1 MYLNNTY
8 KPKSYFTSVL
18 FSTTILWGLGGY
30 MSFSREWAA
39 LYMLPMV
46 LGLMMPAIFAVGFLW
61 RQPDKQLRQ
70 NFIVRTFSV
79 RIIRPLPFV
88 GSLVLMPLSV
98 LIAISLSLLLGGS
111 SSQFNV
117 SEAFSFSTGVVPVFG
132 LLFLAAVFE
141 ELGWRGYGY
150 ESLEKGRGFLGASLL
165 FGSIWSLWHLPLLWV
180 KNSYQYEIYQLNP
193 LFALNFYV
201 GTALMGIIVTWVC
214 HINNRSILATILFHF
229 AINLSQEMLSMTQ
242 TTKCLQ
248 TIVLGIFACAIILS
262 QYKPRL
268 VENPSMRKA
277 VCQGYQ

>member
-1 MYLNNTY
+1 MSRKSNY
-8 KPKSYFTSVL
+8 KPKLYFTLVL
-18 FSTTILWGLGGY
+18 SATAIFWGLGGY
-30 MSFSREWAA
+30 MSFRPGWAA
-39 LYMLPMV
+39 LYMLPM
-46 LGLMMPAIFAVGFLW
+46 LIGLMMPAVFAVGFLW
-61 RQPDKQLRQ
+61 HQPDRQ
-70 NFIVRTFSV
+70 MRRDFICRTFSF
-79 RIIRPLPFV
+79 RLIRPLPFV

-111 SSQFNV
+111 SAQFDL
-117 SEAFSFSTGVVPVFG
+117 SEAFSFSTGVVPVFA

-150 ESLEKGRGFLGASLL
+150 ESLEKGMGFLGASLL

-193 LFALNFYV
+193 LFALNFYL

-214 HINNRSILATILFHF
+214 HINKRSILATILFHF

-248 TIVLGIFACAIILS
+248 TLVLGIFACAIIFS
-262 QYKPRL
+262 VYKPRL
-268 VENPSMRKA
+268 MERSTIRKT
-277 VCQGYQ
+277 VCHNYQ